1 MGDFIGQGQAGGVA
15 PHLDGGDGLP
25 GGAHRPRQ
33 FFLGELSLLSQLWDT
48 CLDSRS
54 PLFLNCKACFAILV

>member
-1 MGDFIGQGQAGGVA
+1 MGDFVGQGQAGGVA

-54 PLFLNCKACFAILV
+54 SPFADCKVCFAILV